1 VTVQFRRRDAGE
13 FGQSFAQHPPEHRR
27 LLQLGDQGFRIAQ
40 QPRAALFAGKVV
52 LLRQFVH
59 QEGRHRHRTGQQ
71 TLESLRVEPILAP
84 PGQARVQSA
93 ELEANDPQSRAVN
106 SRLAAQQS
114 ALLRRASDVALV
126 ESRLRES
133 SRRFEL
139 QEETFNGKIANLER
153 DVLRTTREQLIKT
166 IRNMAPDQIKA
177 TFINMIR
184 DGAGEEMLAVLRKSN
199 PAEQTK
205 IFAEFQTEE
214 EQIILNDILRLMR
227 QTPAGN

>member
-1 VTVQFRRRDAGE
+1 MKRLGSLLLLAGR
-13 FGQSFAQHPPEHRR
+13 GLS
-27 LLQLGDQGFRIAQ
+27 LLCIATFISQL
-40 QPRAALFAGKVV
+40 V
-52 LLRQFVH
+52 LLATMWSRGMLTPQKM
-59 QEGRHRHRTGQQ
+59 
-71 TLESLRVEPILAP
+71 
-84 PGQARVQSA
+84 ARVQTVMAGVEYEKLRTEILTAA
-93 ELEANDPQSRAVN
+93 ELQANDPQSRAVN

-139 QEETFNGKIANLER
+139 QEETFNSKIASLES

-177 TFINMIR
+177 TFINMLR
-184 DGAGEEMLAVLRKSN
+184 DGAGEDMLAVLRQSS

-205 IFAEFQTEE
+205 IFAEFQTDEE
-214 EQIILNDILRLMR
+214 KIILNDILSLMR